1 MEALKIVAGAV
12 LAAVLYG
19 MVHDQVTI
27 RVCLEYFTVFHP
39 PVFRTHNP
47 TLLALGWGVIATWW
61 MGVILGTLLAI
72 AARAGSPP
80 RVSARELGPKVLKLL
95 AVMGVCALIAGVTG
109 YFVTGAMG
117 GDNFYRRLQADLWA
131 HSASYFVGAIGS
143 VGLCVRTAIVRKR
156 LSGVDLQVPGT
167 SR

>member
-19 MVHDQVTI
+19 MVHDQVTV

-61 MGVILGTLLAI
+61 MGVILGTLLAV

-80 RVSARELGPKVLKLL
+80 RVSARELAPKVLKLL
-95 AVMGVCALIAGVTG
+95 GVMAVCAVVAGVTG
-109 YFVTGAMG
+109 YFVSGAMG
-117 GDNFYRRLQADLWA
+117 GDPFYRRLQADLWA
-131 HSASYFVGAIGS
+131 HSASYFVGAIGA
-143 VGLCVRTAIVRKR
+143 VVLCIRTAIMRRRV
-156 LSGVDLQVPGT
+156 SSADGQGAPA
-167 SR
+167 